1 MAFDSSRSDAPPTAP
16 DAGSFLSPAPS
27 SREPGRGPSRLD
39 FASRYQALLQL
50 SNAMIAE
57 TTQKGL
63 FRCLAQ
69 KLGRVIPCDR
79 FSISIYDPE
88 HRTLEWFAVAD
99 GITVRQMDLCPRSM
113 QVAPIAERVIT
124 TRRPWLIPDMK
135 LHTHLPT
142 IKLMVDA
149 GLTATMAFP
158 LITRDRVVGSLNIS
172 FRKNPE
178 DHETLAE
185 FLGEISS
192 QVALAVDNMLSHTKL
207 VKMNAD
213 LKRRNDYLLE
223 TYAPATEAS
232 FFHNCTA
239 MRRIMGQVP
248 LIADTDEPVLITG
261 ETGTGK
267 DHLARYIHAL
277 SHRRDALFVKVNC
290 PALSPGLFE
299 SELFGH
305 VKGAFTGAH
314 SASVGR
320 FAMAEGG
327 TVFLDE
333 IGELPMPLQ
342 AKLLH
347 VLQDKCFERVGDSR
361 PIQVNFRIIAATN
374 IDLEPAIR
382 NKQFRSD
389 LYYRLNTV
397 VFHLPP
403 LRDRRDGLES
413 LVENMLAVQAR
424 AYRKEPP
431 VLGPGVVDALRAHHW
446 PGNLRELR
454 NIVNR
459 LLLIHSGDTVSRH
472 EIEAVLGVEGE
483 RIEAD
488 KPVELDALERGHLSR
503 VLALSKGVVGGP
515 KGAAKMLGLPK
526 STLQY
531 KLKKHGLDPAD
542 YQRNSFHTSL

>member
-1 MAFDSSRSDAPPTAP
+1 MNIDPPLTDEPLAPPPLPQNVPQTSAP
-16 DAGSFLSPAPS
+16 VPMPAGEKKTPAP
-27 SREPGRGPSRLD
+27 LD

-57 TTQKGL
+57 TTQEGL

-69 KLGRVIPCDR
+69 ELGRVITCDR
-79 FSISIYDPE
+79 FSISIYDAE
-88 HRTLEWFAVAD
+88 HSTLDWFAVAD
-99 GITVRQMDLCPRSM
+99 GIIVRQMDLCPRSM

-135 LHTHLPT
+135 NYTHLYT
-142 IKLMVDA
+142 VKLMVEA
-149 GLTATMAFP
+149 GLTSTMAFP

-178 DHETLAE
+178 DYDNLVA
-185 FLGEISS
+185 FLSEISN
-192 QVALAVDNMLSHTKL
+192 QVAMGVDNMLSHAKL

-223 TYAPATEAS
+223 TYAPATESS
-232 FFHNCTA
+232 FFHNCSA
-239 MRRIMGQVP
+239 MRRIMSHAP

-277 SHRRDALFVKVNC
+277 SRRRDALFVKVNC

-314 SASVGR
+314 STSVGR

-333 IGELPMPLQ
+333 IGELPMTLQ

-361 PIQVNFRIIAATN
+361 PMRVDFRIIAATN
-374 IDLEPAIR
+374 IDLEEAIR

-403 LRDRRDGLES
+403 LRDRLDGLEA
-413 LVENMLAVQAR
+413 LVQTMLGEHEGQSP
-424 AYRKEPP
+424 RKNPLELSPAAM
-431 VLGPGVVDALRAHHW
+431 DALRAHRW

-454 NIVNR
+454 NIINR
-459 LLLIHSGDTVSRH
+459 LVLIHPGGIVHRR
-472 EIEAVLGVEGE
+472 EIEAMLGTQDQKMEPDNAVALET
-483 RIEAD
+483 
-488 KPVELDALERGHLSR
+488 LERGHIAR
-503 VLALSKGVVGGP
+503 MLALSKGIVGGP
-515 KGAAKMLGLPK
+515 KGAAGMLGLSK

-531 KLKKHGLDPAD
+531 KLKKHGLNPAD
-542 YQRNSFHTSL
+542 YRE